1 MGGCISLKILLVDDR
16 RENIFSL
23 KSLLADVNAELYSA
37 FSGAEALNLMV
48 EHEFALAILDV
59 QMPEMDGF
67 ELAELMRGAEKTK
80 DIPIIFV
87 TAASVNSGFQFR
99 GYECGAVDFLN
110 KPIDPL
116 VFKCKVQVFIELAEQ
131 RRLLK
136 LQVKEL
142 EVSKRAAE
150 AAKETAEKANKLK
163 STFLANMS
171 HEIRTPLGALMG
183 FAELLKLSDKAEDR
197 AAYADVIIRNG
208 KALVQLIDEILDLSK
223 VESGHLETEILS
235 FSPRNLIQEI
245 TALLTPVA
253 EKKNLQMKLEIHKSV
268 PERMGS
274 DPLRFR
280 QIMTNLIGNA
290 IKFTQTGVVFV
301 RMNYEY
307 GEIGLKPRLVIE
319 VEDTGIGISKEN
331 RLRLFQPFSQGDQ
344 SVSRRFGGTGL
355 GLVLSKKLAKLL
367 GGDVELL
374 RSEPEVGSLFKVTFE
389 DRFDELKIKI
399 SDTQVKDGPI
409 VERSLK
415 RSPTPLN
422 GSKILVVDDSP
433 DNQYLAEMFL
443 SRAGASVDFAN
454 NGNEGVEQAMSGQYD
469 VVLMDIQMP
478 ICDGL
483 KATKILRTKGYRGPI
498 IALTANAM
506 REEKDRCLEAG
517 CDEYL
522 SKPIDKVLLTN
533 TVEKYLQQKLKDSV
547 LPRTV
552 VE

>member
-1 MGGCISLKILLVDDR
+1 MVHKVLLVDDR

-23 KSLLADVNAELYSA
+23 KSLLADLNIQMHSA
-37 FSGAEALNLMV
+37 QSGAEALNLMV
-48 EHEFALAILDV
+48 DNEFALAILDV

-67 ELAELMRGAEKTK
+67 ELAELMRGAEKTRE
-80 DIPIIFV
+80 IPIIFV

-116 VFKCKVQVFIELAEQ
+116 VLKCKVQVFIELAEQ

-136 LQVKEL
+136 MQVREL
-142 EVSKRAAE
+142 EQAKKAAE
-150 AAKETAEKANKLK
+150 IARENAEKANQLK

-197 AAYADVIIRNG
+197 SAYTDVIIRNG

-235 FSPRNLIQEI
+235 FSPRDLIEEI
-245 TALLTPVA
+245 VALLKPVA
-253 EKKNLQMKLEIHKSV
+253 EKKNLQFKLQVDSNV
-268 PERMGS
+268 PERIGS

-290 IKFTQTGVVFV
+290 IKFTQTGFV
-301 RMNYEY
+301 SVTVGYRQ
-307 GEIGLKPRLVIE
+307 KPSAVRSMLTMD
-319 VEDTGIGISKEN
+319 VEDSGIGISSEN
-331 RLRLFQPFSQGDQ
+331 KARLFQPFSQGDQ

-367 GGDVELL
+367 GGDVDLIK
-374 RSEPEVGSLFKVTFE
+374 SEPDLGSTFRVTFE
-389 DRFDELKIKI
+389 DRFDELKIKTVTQKPVKAI
-399 SDTQVKDGPI
+399 S
-409 VERSLK
+409 RNLK
-415 RSPTPLN
+415 RSDNPLV
-422 GSKILVVDDSP
+422 GGRILVVDDSQ
-433 DNQYLAEMFL
+433 DNQFLAQMFL
-443 SRAGASVDFAN
+443 TRAGAEVEFAN
-454 NGNEGVEQAMSGQYD
+454 NGKEGVERALTGSFS

-483 KATKILRTKGYRGPI
+483 QATKILRSKGYKGPI

-506 REEKDRCLEAG
+506 REEKERCLEAG

-533 TVEKYLQQKLKDSV
+533 TVEKFLSAKPPPPAKNMH
-547 LPRTV
+547 
-552 VE
+552 

>member
-1 MGGCISLKILLVDDR
+1 MMTHKILIVDDR

-23 KSLLADVNAELYSA
+23 KSLLSDVNVQIYSA
-37 FSGAEALNLMV
+37 QSGMEALALMV
-48 EHEFALAILDV
+48 DHEFALSILDV

-99 GYECGAVDFLN
+99 GYELGAVDFLN
-110 KPIDPL
+110 KPIDPMVL
-116 VFKCKVQVFIELAEQ
+116 KCKVNVFIELAEQ

-136 LQVKEL
+136 RQVTEL
-142 EVSKRAAE
+142 ESAKKAAE
-150 AAKETAEKANKLK
+150 VAKENAEKANQLK

-197 AAYADVIIRNG
+197 AAYTDVIIRNG

-235 FSPRNLIQEI
+235 FSARDLLADIMNL
-245 TALLTPVA
+245 LKPVA
-253 EKKNLQMKLEIHKSV
+253 EKKNLQFQMRIDENL
-268 PERMGS
+268 PERVGS

-280 QIMTNLIGNA
+280 QVMTNLIGNA
-290 IKFTQTGVVFV
+290 IKFTQTGFV
-301 RMNYEY
+301 SVSVQYQEKSPTS
-307 GEIGLKPRLVIE
+307 KPILQID
-319 VEDTGIGISKEN
+319 VEDSGIGISQEN
-331 RLRLFQPFSQGDQ
+331 RARLFQPFSQGDQ

-355 GLVLSKKLAKLL
+355 GLVLSKKLANLL
-367 GGDVELL
+367 GGDVELVK
-374 RSEPEVGSLFKVTFE
+374 SEADLGSIFRVSFE
-389 DRFDELKIKI
+389 DRFGDLKIK
-399 SDTQVKDGPI
+399 SVTTEAKASSGRHLTRAESP
-409 VERSLK
+409 LK
-415 RSPTPLN
+415 GGR
-422 GSKILVVDDSP
+422 ILVVDDSP
-433 DNQYLAEMFL
+433 DNQYLAQMFL
-443 SRAGASVDFAN
+443 TKAGAEVEFAN
-454 NGNEGVEQAMSGQYD
+454 NGKEGVQRALEGDYN

-483 KATKILRTKGYRGPI
+483 QATKILRSKGYSGPI

-506 REEKDRCLEAG
+506 REERERCIVAG

-522 SKPIDKVLLTN
+522 SKPIDKVMLTN
-533 TVEKYLQQKLKDSV
+533 TVEKYLKAKKDKATSNKG
-547 LPRTV
+547 LH
-552 VE
+552 